1 MTPAVILLMGVSGS
15 GKSVVGAAL
24 AGRLGGRF
32 FDADGFH
39 PAENVA
45 KMSAGT
51 PLTDD
56 DRWPWL
62 ERLRRE
68 VIEPAAARSDGATDV
83 LACSALKKVYRDRLM
98 HGIAPGKAR
107 LVFLN
112 GDFELIRARM
122 LARKGHFM
130 PESLLRSQYATLEA
144 PGDAEAMV
152 VPIDRPPEEI
162 VQDIL
167 FRLTCENRSS

>member
-1 MTPAVILLMGVSGS
+1 MKPAIVVLMGVSGS

-24 AGRLGGRF
+24 AKRLGGRF

-62 ERLRRE
+62 DRLRRE
-68 VIEPAAARSDGATDV
+68 VVEPAVSRPVGAPADV
-83 LACSALKKVYRDRLM
+83 LACSALRKAYRDRLI
-98 HGIAPGKAR
+98 GGLDRERVR
-107 LVFLN
+107 LIFLE
-112 GDFELIRARM
+112 GDFGLIRARM

-130 PESLLRSQYATLEA
+130 PESLLRSQYAALEA
-144 PGDAEAMV
+144 PDASEAMI
-152 VPIDRPPEEI
+152 VPIDQTPEAI
-162 VQDIL
+162 VDGV
-167 FRLTCENRSS
+167 FRRLGG